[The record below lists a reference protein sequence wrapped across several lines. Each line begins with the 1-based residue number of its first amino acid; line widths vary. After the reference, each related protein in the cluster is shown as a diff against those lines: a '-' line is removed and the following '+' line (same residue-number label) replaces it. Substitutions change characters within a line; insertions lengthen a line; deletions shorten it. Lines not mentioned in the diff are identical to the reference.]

1 MELAFQKHFK
11 NTEKKVYGYT
21 PGAKTLR
28 EPEVSH
34 IITVVPR
41 PEVILTTKHD
51 LKLNFFYLNKQS
63 EPTVN
68 TNLTRQ
74 QLLQKL
80 QQS

>member
-1 MELAFQKHFK
+1 MEVAFQKHFK

-21 PGAKTLR
+21 PGAKTHR
-28 EPEVSH
+28 EPDAPQ
-34 IITVVPR
+34 IITVVPK
-41 PEVILTTKHD
+41 PEVVLTTKHD
-51 LKLNFFYLNKQS
+51 YKLHFFYLNKQS

-74 QLLQKL
+74 QLLHKL